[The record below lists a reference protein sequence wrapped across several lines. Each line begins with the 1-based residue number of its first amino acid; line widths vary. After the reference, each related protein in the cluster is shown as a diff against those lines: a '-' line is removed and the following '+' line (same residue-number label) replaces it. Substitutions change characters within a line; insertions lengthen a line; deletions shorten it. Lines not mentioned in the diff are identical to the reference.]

1 MTLTKGS
8 KISERFAEL
17 EFNLQ
22 RGEYN
27 VVRILSTI
35 PPYTGDE
42 VTALQVN
49 CTDVQEWKELNAFL
63 ENIKMDYWFQASY
76 PHEGRSMI
84 TEQPLS
90 REDSDKD

>member
-8 KISERFAEL
+8 KISSAFAEL

-22 RGEYN
+22 RAEYI
-27 VVRILSTI
+27 VTRLVKDSEVYALEVSCATVEDWGDLLTVLSN
-35 PPYTGDE
+35 TGMSRYFYA
-42 VTALQVN
+42 T
-49 CTDVQEWKELNAFL
+49 
-63 ENIKMDYWFQASY
+63 Y